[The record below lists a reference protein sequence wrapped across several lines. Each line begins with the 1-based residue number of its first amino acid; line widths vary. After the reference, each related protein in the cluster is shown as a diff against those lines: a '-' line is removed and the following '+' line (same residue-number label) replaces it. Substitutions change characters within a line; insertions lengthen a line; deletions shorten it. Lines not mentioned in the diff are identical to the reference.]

1 MSHDFKYKVLSWFYY
16 RHCGLINL
24 KNEATKRAKCE

>member
-1 MSHDFKYKVLSWFYY
+1 MSHAFTEKVLSWYY
-16 RHCGLINL
+16 CRHCGLIKL